1 MRGGFGSS
9 STTTTRSGTA
19 RPVVVAVLL
28 VRTISNTTWDKNLFV
43 IGVLVF
49 SSSFLPFRCDR
60 RPPDLDRAWHCYVN
74 TTCEQHDATDWIQVQ
89 SETECMQHTH
99 LSI

>member
-9 STTTTRSGTA
+9 STTTRSGTA
-19 RPVVVAVLL
+19 RPVVVAVLEYVLL
-28 VRTISNTTWDKNLFV
+28 VTLRGTKNLFV

-60 RPPDLDRAWHCYVN
+60 RPPDLDRVWHCYVN
-74 TTCEQHDATDWIQVQ
+74 TTCEQHEATDWIQVQ
-89 SETECMQHTH
+89 GETECMQHTH